1 MGRALDLI
9 GQRFWRLLVLER
21 VGASIPGDEL
31 PEIFYRKIYIPI
43 DYLYNRIYN
52 NIVIRKW
59 LRVEKA
65 TGR

>member
-31 PEIFYRKIYIPI
+31 PEIFSQKNIYS
-43 DYLYNRIYN
+43 YLLFIQ
-52 NIVIRKW
+52 
-59 LRVEKA
+59 
-65 TGR
+65 